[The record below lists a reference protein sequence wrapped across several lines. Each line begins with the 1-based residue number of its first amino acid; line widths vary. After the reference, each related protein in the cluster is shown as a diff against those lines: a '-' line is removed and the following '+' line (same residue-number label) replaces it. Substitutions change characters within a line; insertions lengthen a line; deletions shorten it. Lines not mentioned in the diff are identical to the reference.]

1 MWATI
6 CVMELTID
14 ITMVS
19 HQNVLYHDWQLFRLI
34 MIYSNN
40 NIVNISL
47 KKVSKLNMYN
57 M

>member
-14 ITMVS
+14 IMMVS

-40 NIVNISL
+40 NKHS
-47 KKVSKLNMYN
+47 
-57 M
+57 